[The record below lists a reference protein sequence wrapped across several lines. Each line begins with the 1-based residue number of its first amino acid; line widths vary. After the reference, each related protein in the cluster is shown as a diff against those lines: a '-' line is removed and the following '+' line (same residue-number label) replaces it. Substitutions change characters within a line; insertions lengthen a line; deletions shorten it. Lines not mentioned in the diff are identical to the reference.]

1 MVPQGYLE
9 RLTPHR
15 WRRCLSV
22 IAGGEGEV
30 EKVVAESPDVVWREC
45 CDVVA
50 GDGMA
55 VGGERR

>member
-30 EKVVAESPDVVWREC
+30 EKVVAESPDVSRG
-45 CDVVA
+45 VA
-50 GDGMA
+50 R
-55 VGGERR
+55 VLRCRRW